1 MDYKNGDVREVN
13 LKSMLF
19 AMLYQWKKML
29 LVGVILAL
37 VLGGFQFYRKWT
49 QMNDADAVA
58 KIQAEYQASV
68 EAYEDSVAL
77 LEGSITTLESDIESQ
92 KDYLENSVLMQIDAN
107 NVYESDVSIYLSTDY
122 QIMPGMAYQN
132 VDKTKAVQTAYLT
145 ALTGNEL
152 TNRLAASEGLANKY
166 LRELITV
173 STDQSGILNVTVCH
187 NGGRKAER
195 IMDQILNYLPEI
207 QEQVITGISAHT
219 YSIVFDTLGT
229 AVNQDLAERQERE
242 TNRLQEL
249 QDKLVAAQE
258 ELQALEAPAEV
269 EFSGRNAVKTGIKW
283 AILGGIAG
291 VLLVCFCGCV
301 GFICTD
307 RVYSAEE
314 LNNRFGLKILG
325 SVCLP
330 EARHDRIT
338 RWLSRKEGRLTENSP
353 INAELILENV
363 RNYCKDAGLVLVSGD
378 LDPQTME
385 ESTRGW
391 QEKLPE
397 VRFVFCG
404 NLTADPEALR
414 RLPECDGVLL
424 VPVCG
429 QSRCSRLAKAIE
441 RVADAG
447 KAVIGCVVVEV

>member
-19 AMLYQWKKML
+19 AMLYQWKRML

-132 VDKTKAVQTAYLT
+132 VDKTQAVQTAYLT

-187 NGGRKAER
+187 NSGRKAEQ
-195 IMDQILNYLPEI
+195 IMEQILNYLPEI

-283 AILGGIAG
+283 AILGGLAG
-291 VLLVCFCGCV
+291 VLVVCFCGCV
-301 GFICTD
+301 GFICSD

-314 LNNRFGLKILG
+314 LNSRGLKILG

-330 EARHDRIT
+330 EARYDRIT

-353 INAELILENV
+353 ENMALIAANI
-363 RNYCKDAGLVLVSGD
+363 RNYCKDVKVVLVSSD
-378 LDPQTME
+378 LETEQTE
-385 ESTRGW
+385 RNGAELQRALPDIRFESYGSLLR
-391 QEKLPE
+391 
-397 VRFVFCG
+397 
-404 NLTADPEALR
+404 DPEALR
-414 RLPECDGVLL
+414 KLPVCDGVLL
-424 VPVCG
+424 VLVCG
-429 QSRCSRLAKAIE
+429 KSRYSQVKKSLE
-441 RVADAG
+441 RVTDAG
-447 KAVIGCVVVEV
+447 KTVLGCVVVEA